1 MTKIV
6 TRKTRAPRH
15 DGWTEARRKTFLAVM
30 RESGCVRDA
39 CRVAGISTTSAYRLR
54 RREPAI
60 AALWEEA
67 QANAQRGLVAVAH
80 HHAVVG
86 KETVIYRGGEEV
98 ERRVAPSDAMLALLI
113 RRGDLGGR
121 IGARTADRVLTW
133 EEWQDGLRFDE
144 AGNKV
149 SEREQA
155 EAVRRSLDAKLAA
168 MHERLRPQQQ
178 REEDELRAREARV
191 AAWEAKYGGGE

>member
-1 MTKIV
+1 
-6 TRKTRAPRH
+6 
-15 DGWTEARRKTFLAVM
+15 M

-155 EAVRRSLDAKLAA
+155 EAVRRSLDAKLGA
-168 MHERLRPQQQ
+168 MHERLMAQRQ
-178 REEDELRAREARV
+178 REEAELRAREARV